1 VRTALKAAPSATTN
15 TAQITQSNTDVTQE
29 FALAFNLDSPDD
41 ITVVSNS
48 VSTHQNNQIGI
59 SPTQLHRTPTDI
71 LQSNSNETVQI
82 AIAVNDRSAG
92 ATAIASNINF
102 TEQVNLIAL
111 LGTDA
116 VEMDDGS
123 IVRIN
128 TNTTLQFDLAVNLDS
143 PGALAKATS
152 TNTTLQANRGPF
164 IGGHASG
171 SNDTVQIS
179 LALDIESPGA
189 LAVAAGRNATVQ
201 IGGGH
206 GGVMKDISLT
216 HGDLP
221 FGGIHHNSAGESAV
235 TAQILA
241 GIGGLSFLPSADA
254 DQIMAALL
262 T

>member
-1 VRTALKAAPSATTN
+1 VRTSLKAAPSTTTN
-15 TAQITQSNTDVTQE
+15 TDQITQSNTEVTQE

-41 ITVVSNS
+41 ITIVSNS
-48 VSTHQNNQIGI
+48 VSTHQKNQVGIG
-59 SPTQLHRTPTDI
+59 PTQLHGTPTDI

-82 AIAVNDRSAG
+82 AIAVNDHSAG
-92 ATAIASNINF
+92 ATAIASNIDF

-128 TNTTLQFDLAVNLDS
+128 TNTTFQFDFAVNLDS
-143 PGALAKATS
+143 TGAVAKATS
-152 TNTTLQANRGPF
+152 TNSTLQVNRGPF
-164 IGGHASG
+164 IHGNASG

-179 LALDIESPGA
+179 LALDIDSPGA
-189 LAVAAGRNATVQ
+189 LAIAVGRNATIQ

-221 FGGIHHNSAGESAV
+221 FGGIHHNSLGESAAA
-235 TAQILA
+235 AQILT
-241 GIGGLSFLPSADA
+241 GIGALSFLPSADA
-254 DQIMAALL
+254 AQIMAALL
-262 T
+262 A